1 VKALALGCLAITVV
15 LHTTQPT
22 LSIMEYD
29 DLREGQLEAAA
40 AMALAVAGGVLLG
53 RYWRQGSQR
62 DLLTSAAFLVLAA
75 QNVLIA
81 VATPVYDSLAA
92 SGFATWTV
100 AAWGAVGAVLL
111 TAAAMVPDR
120 SARNVARTGRA
131 LLAACAL
138 LLAGTAVMATLLDE
152 SLPRAFETLP
162 TSVEEIGFM
171 QQHLLLFA
179 YECLLALGWA
189 LAALRFVTIAHR
201 DDDTLLRWLSLAAVL
216 ATAASVNYAVF
227 PSQFTEL
234 LYGGDLFLVIA
245 VGLVLYG
252 AIRVITGTEAAL
264 VRSALSTERRRVASE
279 LRAGVAQEL
288 ALMATQTRLLATQ
301 PAEPQRLDRLV
312 ESVERALDE
321 SRGAIS
327 ALARPVDEPLAS
339 ALAHAAREVADPA
352 GVRIELDLEEG
363 TAVSRDWR
371 DLLVRL
377 TRESVGIA
385 SRHGHANAVSL
396 QLRHGRHV
404 TLRIV
409 DDGRGYGDESDGSE
423 HAIAVRGMRERT
435 EMLGASF
442 SYEVCPTTG
451 AAVEVRLP

>member
-1 VKALALGCLAITVV
+1 
-15 LHTTQPT
+15 
-22 LSIMEYD
+22 
-29 DLREGQLEAAA
+29 
-40 AMALAVAGGVLLG
+40 
-53 RYWRQGSQR
+53 
-62 DLLTSAAFLVLAA
+62 
-75 QNVLIA
+75 
-81 VATPVYDSLAA
+81 LAA

-138 LLAGTAVMATLLDE
+138 LLADTAVMATLLDE

-288 ALMATQTRLLATQ
+288 ALMATQTRLLATH
-301 PAEPQRLDRLV
+301 
-312 ESVERALDE
+312 VERALDE